1 MPKVKFVPQ
10 NLELEVP
17 PGANLRQVLLR
28 NKQPVYSRI
37 TQFTNCRGHGLCGT
51 CWVEVDPTSQLSQRT
66 FREKLKLS
74 GRGDSVR
81 LSCQTRVLGDCT
93 VQATAGSLDLASDPT
108 GAKSRR
114 ELFGL
119 AWSAGTSLFL
129 AQFGVVS
136 VWFMWPRF
144 KAGEFGGKFDLGPFD
159 QLEVDRMYPDYRQTG
174 RFWLIRLPDRLRSA
188 DEKETPQG
196 LLALYTTCTHLGC
209 KPEWVAVNNRFECP
223 CHGSKFQKDGTYIS
237 GPAPRGLDRF
247 EVTLDRDGNVI
258 VDTGRLVRGQPHG
271 VDNIKRQ
278 DT

>member
-17 PGANLRQVLLR
+17 QGANLRRVLLR
-28 NKQPVYSRI
+28 NKLPVYTRV

-51 CWVEVDPTSQLSQRT
+51 CWVEVDPTSQLSERT
-66 FREKLKLS
+66 FREKVKLA
-74 GRGDSVR
+74 GRGEQVR
-81 LSCQTRVLGDCT
+81 LSCQTRVLGDGT

-119 AWSAGTSLFL
+119 AWTAGTSLFL

-136 VWFMWPRF
+136 LWFSWPRF
-144 KAGEFGGKFDLGPFD
+144 KPGEFGSKFDIGPVD
-159 QLEVDRMYPDYRQTG
+159 QLEVDLMYGDYRQTG
-174 RFWLIRLPDRLRSA
+174 QFWLIRLPEQLRNTA
-188 DEKETPQG
+188 TPDG
-196 LLALYTTCTHLGC
+196 VLALYITCTHLGC
-209 KPEWVAVNNRFECP
+209 KFEWVPVNNRFECP

-247 EVTLDRDGNVI
+247 ELAVTRDRDVV
-258 VDTGRLVRGQPHG
+258 VDTGRLIRGQPRG
-271 VDNIKRQ
+271 VNNIGRQ